1 MLRIEIF
8 RAYDRRGEM
17 EKELIRI
24 GNSTGLTIP
33 DEWLSEMNLSPG
45 SKVSLVRER
54 GGIVVKPLTE
64 KPEFNTKELM
74 ANTDFEAQRNDPELE
89 AWGHKRKE
97 GRENT

>member
-1 MLRIEIF
+1 MMERV
-8 RAYDRRGEM
+8 EM
-17 EKELIRI
+17 ERELVKI

-33 DEWLSEMNLSPG
+33 EKWLSEMNLSLG

-64 KPEFNTKELM
+64 KPEFNIKELM

-89 AWGHKRKE
+89 SWGNKRKKD
-97 GRENT
+97 RENT

>member
-1 MLRIEIF
+1 MLKIEIF

-17 EKELIRI
+17 EKELIKIRSSI
-24 GNSTGLTIP
+24 GLTIP
-33 DEWLSEMNLSPG
+33 YEWLAEVNLSLG

-54 GGIVVKPLTE
+54 GGIAVKPLTE
-64 KPEFNTKELM
+64 KPEFNIKELM

-89 AWGHKRKE
+89 AWGNKRKK